1 MEEEDLLELQ
11 KRYESGKI
19 KEEDLSKEEEKNLK
33 KLYKK
38 QIEEKK
44 KNLEDYKIKIA
55 KYLKKQNFSA

>member
-1 MEEEDLLELQ
+1 MEEENLLKLQ

-19 KEEDLSKEEEKNLK
+19 KEEDLSKEEVEALK

-44 KNLEDYKIKIA
+44 NSLEDYKIKIA
-55 KYLKKQNFSA
+55 KYLKK